1 VRSSPDEPERRCIL
15 SGGHG
20 SRSGLVRLALGP
32 DGAVAPD
39 LQARAGGRGAWIGV
53 TAAELDTAIAKGRLK
68 GALARAFKAQA
79 PSIPSDLTRRIAQ
92 GLERLALDRIGLENR
107 GGALIYG
114 TERIADAAAAGTAR
128 LVVSAADA
136 GRDARALAAKA
147 RGAGIE
153 HITLP
158 AARDA
163 LSAALGRANVVH
175 LGVLGESPARRIAE
189 AVTRW
194 RDFIGTVSSDAEG
207 DLDAAPAS
215 AAAAGTGEAQES
227 L

>member
-1 VRSSPDEPERRCIL
+1 MRSSPDEPQRRCIL
-15 SGGHG
+15 SGGHR
-20 SRSGLVRLALGP
+20 SRSGLIRLALGP
-32 DGAVAPD
+32 DGTIAPD

-53 TAAELDTAIAKGRLK
+53 TAAELDIAIAKGRLK
-68 GALARAFKAQA
+68 GALARAFKTQ
-79 PSIPSDLTRRIAQ
+79 PPTIPGDLTQRIAD

-128 LVVSAADA
+128 LVVSVADA

-158 AARDA
+158 AARA
-163 LSAALGRANVVH
+163 TLSAALGRANVVH
-175 LGVLGESPARRIAE
+175 LGVLGENPARRIAE

-194 RDFIGTVSSDAEG
+194 REFIGTVSSDAEG

-215 AAAAGTGEAQES
+215 AEAGEAQES